1 MDFSEI
7 ISSIAKANDT
17 TPEEVL
23 REMQAAIDEAYNT
36 RKVSG
41 QPIWNKMHFKFGRP
55 TPEEFITQIARL
67 LKENDGSTQ

>member
-36 RKVSG
+36 RKISG
-41 QPIWNKMHFKFGRP
+41 QPIWNKMHFKSGRP

-67 LKENDGSTQ
+67 LKKNDGSTQ